1 MKIAL
6 GSTSI
11 DKANILKEILGEF
24 FKDLEFQ
31 TYDVSSG
38 ITDQPLDEE
47 TTITGAI
54 NRAQTIRERNIKSD
68 LFVGLEGGLS
78 LIHNNYF
85 LVCVVALI
93 NKKGDLFLGISS
105 KLRLPKEVSEK
116 IKKGERF
123 GNVVREYQHKN
134 KNDSVLYKFTECLI
148 NRKKLFSEAI
158 SNACAEYRNSSYF

>member
-93 NKKGDLFLGISS
+93 NKKGDLFLGI
-105 KLRLPKEVSEK
+105 
-116 IKKGERF
+116 
-123 GNVVREYQHKN
+123 
-134 KNDSVLYKFTECLI
+134 